1 MLALTYVGLV
11 GLMTLMVVKDIDA
24 NTALGGAVLLLI
36 GKLIGQWETGFQFDF
51 GSTRASRTKDAT
63 IENLGK

>member
-24 NTALGGAVLLLI
+24 NTALGGAVLLI

-51 GSTRASRTKDAT
+51 GSRRASRTKDAT